1 MLLVDDDVAVREVT
15 STIVA
20 EAGYRVI
27 EAASGPDALD
37 RLNRNGPVDLMVTD
51 YAMPGMNG
59 HELAHA
65 ARAHQKSLK
74 VLFVTGYADLTALGD
89 VAEANILLKPFRG
102 AKLIEKISGALRA

>member
-27 EAASGPDALD
+27 VAASGPDALD
-37 RLNRNGPVDLMVTD
+37 RLNRSGPVDLMVTD

-59 HELAHA
+59 HELACA
-65 ARAHQKSLK
+65 ARTRQIGLK

-89 VAEANILLKPFRG
+89 VAPSNILLKPFRG
-102 AKLIEKISGALRA
+102 ARLIEKISGALQA